1 MEALPDEYLYEP
13 ELALGSGEDGLDA
26 TRQIILQAAKYLNPK
41 GVLLVEIGHNREVL
55 EAAYPELPFTWLETS
70 GGDGF
75 VFLLTRE
82 QLLGEE

>member
-1 MEALPDEYLYEP
+1 MLPDEYLHEP

-26 TRQIILQAAKYLNPK
+26 TRQILLHAAKYLNPK
-41 GVLLVEIGHNREVL
+41 GVLLIEIGHNRDVL
-55 EAAYPELPFTWLETS
+55 EAAYPELAFTWLETS

-82 QLLGEE
+82 QLLGLE

>member
-1 MEALPDEYLYEP
+1 V
-13 ELALGSGEDGLDA
+13 
-26 TRQIILQAAKYLNPK
+26 ILEKAADHLNPK

-55 EAAYPELPFTWLETS
+55 EAAFPTLPFVWLETS

-82 QLLGEE
+82 DLLAARGE